1 MILLEEVIALLF
13 SWFLGYG
20 LVLAFSLA
28 LSGFFLTRLAV
39 SLSPTLEIEL
49 VHFFLELFELFLVS
63 DLVLVSHLLEDL
75 LGGRVDALPLPAN
88 FLHDLEHWHVRVVGS
103 DLLACLSHKD
113 HVG

>member
-1 MILLEEVIALLF
+1 MILLEEVITLLF
-13 SWFLGYG
+13 LRLLGDG
-20 LVLAFSLA
+20 HVLTFSLA
-28 LSGFFLTRLAV
+28 LSGFLLTRLAV
-39 SLSPTLEIEL
+39 SLSPSLEIEL

-75 LGGRVDALPLPAN
+75 LGGRVDALPLSAH

-103 DLLACLSHKD
+103 DLLARLSDKN

>member
-28 LSGFFLTRLAV
+28 LSGFFLARLAV
-39 SLSPTLEIEL
+39 SLSPTLEVEL

-63 DLVLVSHLLEDL
+63 DLVLVSQLLKCL
-75 LGGRVDALPLPAN
+75 LSGWVNTLPLPAH
-88 FLHDLEHWHVRVVGS
+88 FLHDLEH
-103 DLLACLSHKD
+103 
-113 HVG
+113 